1 MIIDPYFAFIRD
13 PDTRFSPRLSAAISE
28 DLQKRGLTILLK
40 TSRMCFVGHPS
51 SRHLKPVGGTSL
63 IWGSLFDRRSTRF
76 QIRLHDVE
84 LQAPTER
91 FVTQFWGGYLA
102 LREQADS
109 VEIFRDPSGMIP
121 AYVTRV
127 DGVDVVTSSPGAL
140 VSLGLV
146 SPSIDFTILT
156 QALAFRDLRPAR
168 TALRGISE
176 LHPGTAIEFGGDTPR
191 TRQIWSPWTFTQ
203 QELEISDR
211 AHAVKAVREAVLQA
225 TRSWAGTCS
234 RPIVELSGGL
244 DSSIVT
250 ASLAHAGAAP
260 TCATFVPLPGDS
272 DERHYAR
279 AVAEHHGLRIEELEI
294 DVARVDVTASDSSRL
309 PWPCARSFAQALDRP
324 LQRLAGSIG
333 ADMFLSGGGG
343 DNVFCHLQ
351 STLPILDAIKR
362 HGLGM
367 QAART
372 TMDVAEVA
380 DITFWEAARSA
391 LGRRLEGD
399 RLLPKPRINRFLAQS
414 TLADLPWP
422 AGNPWIEADRQSL
435 VGKRRHVWTLLGILN
450 HMEGFGRQAIGP
462 ICSPLLSQPVVETCL
477 RIPTWLWFERGQNRS
492 VAREAFCDLLPRAV
506 VGRQSKAAFDSL
518 GASVIRSNMGVL
530 RGMLLDGLLVREGI
544 ADAASVETALARD
557 MPDGEAV
564 ADLLALADVEA
575 WARAWKP

>member
-1 MIIDPYFAFIRD
+1 MIIAPYFAFIRD
-13 PDTRFSPRLSAAISE
+13 PDTRFSPRLSAVISE
-28 DLQKRGLTILLK
+28 DLQKQGLGILLK
-40 TSRMCFVGHPS
+40 TPRMCFVACPS
-51 SRHLKPVGGTSL
+51 SRHLKPVGDTSL
-63 IWGSLFDRRSTRF
+63 IWGSLFDRRSARF
-76 QIRLHDVE
+76 LVRLHDVE
-84 LQAPTER
+84 LQAPAER

-102 LREQADS
+102 LREQANS

-121 AYVTRV
+121 AYVASV
-127 DGVDVVTSSPGAL
+127 DGVSVVTSCPGTL
-140 VSLGLV
+140 VSLGLL
-146 SPSIDFTILT
+146 SPSVDFTIVT

-168 TALRGISE
+168 TALRGFSE
-176 LHPGTAIEFGGDTPR
+176 LHPGTAIEIGGEVSR
-191 TRQIWSPWTFTQ
+191 VRQIWSPWTFTRP
-203 QELEISDR
+203 EVEISDR
-211 AHAVKAVREAVLQA
+211 GQAVKAVRETVLQA
-225 TRSWAGTCS
+225 ATSWAGTCS

-294 DVARVDVTASDSSRL
+294 DIGHVDVTASDSSAL

-324 LQRLAGSIG
+324 LQRLALSIG
-333 ADMFLSGGGG
+333 ADMFYSGGGG

-351 STLPILDAIKR
+351 SSLPILDAIRR

-367 QAART
+367 QAVRT

-391 LGRRLEGD
+391 LGRRFEGD
-399 RLLPKPRINRFLAQS
+399 RLLPKARINRFLAKS
-414 TLADLPWP
+414 ALADLPWP
-422 AGNPWIEADRQSL
+422 AGNPWLEAERQSL
-435 VGKRRHVWTLLGILN
+435 AGKRRHVWALLSILN

-492 VAREAFCDLLPRAV
+492 VARAAFRDLLPRAV

-518 GASVIRSNMGVL
+518 GASVIRSNIGVL
-530 RGMLLDGLLVREGI
+530 RGMLLDGLLVRQGI
-544 ADAASVETALARD
+544 ADAVTIETALARD

-564 ADLLALADVEA
+564 ADLLALSDVEA